1 LDFFLFI
8 YLFNHFWI
16 MFITAYNY
24 TDLSEKV
31 VQEEVSEEVLIEPSD
46 AYTIRELIYRL
57 AMGMPVSSGP
67 NSGEYPDKDQDFDDD
82 LPTERGDFDLADYAQ
97 MSEELRSRYQ
107 VKVEQKKELEKS
119 KEEPE
124 AEPASTSD

>member
-1 LDFFLFI
+1 
-8 YLFNHFWI
+8 

-24 TDLSEKV
+24 ADLPLEV
-31 VQEEVSEEVLIEPSD
+31 IQEEVSEELLVEPSD

-57 AMGMPVSSGP
+57 AMGMPVSFGP

-97 MSEELRSRYQ
+97 MSEELRSKYQ
-107 VKVEQKKELEKS
+107 AKVEEKEESEKS
-119 KEEPE
+119 KEEPK
-124 AEPASTSD
+124 AEPASTSE

>member
-1 LDFFLFI
+1 
-8 YLFNHFWI
+8 
-16 MFITAYNY
+16 MFITPYNY
-24 TDLSEKV
+24 LDLPSEV
-31 VQEEVSEEVLIEPSD
+31 IQEEVSEELLVEPSD

-97 MSEELRSRYQ
+97 MSEELRSKYQ
-107 VKVEQKKELEKS
+107 VKIQEKKEPEKS
-119 KEEPE
+119 KEESKEEPK
-124 AEPASTSD
+124 AEPASTSE

>member
-1 LDFFLFI
+1 
-8 YLFNHFWI
+8 

-24 TDLSEKV
+24 HNLPSEV
-31 VQEEVSEEVLIEPSD
+31 IQEEVSDELIVEPSD
-46 AYTIRELIYRL
+46 SYTVRELIYRL

-97 MSEELRSRYQ
+97 MSEELRAKYQ
-107 VKVEQKKELEKS
+107 VKVEKKKETEES
-119 KEEPE
+119 KEEPK
-124 AEPASTSD
+124 AEPASTSEQSS

>member
-1 LDFFLFI
+1 
-8 YLFNHFWI
+8 

-31 VQEEVSEEVLIEPSD
+31 VQEEVSEEVLVEPSD

-97 MSEELRSRYQ
+97 MSEELRSKYQ
-107 VKVEQKKELEKS
+107 VKIQEKKEPEES
-119 KEEPE
+119 KEEPKE
-124 AEPASTSD
+124 KPKAESASTSDQSS

>member
-1 LDFFLFI
+1 
-8 YLFNHFWI
+8 
-16 MFITAYNY
+16 MFITPYNY
-24 TDLSEKV
+24 SDLPSEV
-31 VQEEVSEEVLIEPSD
+31 IQEEVSEELLVEPSD

-97 MSEELRSRYQ
+97 MSEELRSKYQ
-107 VKVEQKKELEKS
+107 VKIQEKKDPEKLKEES
-119 KEEPE
+119 KEEPKVDS
-124 AEPASTSD
+124 ASTSDQSS

>member
-1 LDFFLFI
+1 
-8 YLFNHFWI
+8 

-24 TDLSEKV
+24 NNLPSEV
-31 VQEEVSEEVLIEPSD
+31 IQEEVSEEVLVEPSD

-57 AMGMPVSSGP
+57 AMGMSVPSGP

-97 MSEELRSRYQ
+97 MSEELRSKYD
-107 VKVEQKKELEKS
+107 VKLEKKKVPEKP
-119 KEEPE
+119 KEEPK
-124 AEPASTSD
+124 AEPASTSDQSS

>member
-1 LDFFLFI
+1 
-8 YLFNHFWI
+8 
-16 MFITAYNY
+16 MFVTPYNY
-24 TDLSEKV
+24 TDLPEKV
-31 VQEEVSEEVLIEPSD
+31 VQEEVSEEVLVEPSD

-57 AMGMPVSSGP
+57 AMGMTVPSGP

-107 VKVEQKKELEKS
+107 VKVEEKKESEKL
-119 KEEPE
+119 KEEPK
-124 AEPASTSD
+124 AEPASTSE

>member
-1 LDFFLFI
+1 
-8 YLFNHFWI
+8 

-24 TDLSEKV
+24 IDLPSEV
-31 VQEEVSEEVLIEPSD
+31 IQEEVSEELLVEPSD

-97 MSEELRSRYQ
+97 MSEEFRSKYQ
-107 VKVEQKKELEKS
+107 VKIQEKKEPEKS
-119 KEEPE
+119 KEEPKE
-124 AEPASTSD
+124 EPKAEPASTSE

>member
-1 LDFFLFI
+1 
-8 YLFNHFWI
+8 
-16 MFITAYNY
+16 MFITPYNY
-24 TDLSEKV
+24 SDLPSEV
-31 VQEEVSEEVLIEPSD
+31 IQEEVSEELLVEPSD

-97 MSEELRSRYQ
+97 MSEELRSKYQ
-107 VKVEQKKELEKS
+107 VKIQEKKDPEKLKEES
-119 KEEPE
+119 KEEPKVD
-124 AEPASTSD
+124 PASTSDQSS

>member
-1 LDFFLFI
+1 
-8 YLFNHFWI
+8 

-24 TDLSEKV
+24 DDLSLEV
-31 VQEEVSEEVLIEPSD
+31 IQEEVSEELLVEPSD

-67 NSGEYPDKDQDFDDD
+67 NSGEYPDKDQDFDDG

-97 MSEELRSRYQ
+97 MSEELRSKYQ
-107 VKVEQKKELEKS
+107 VKIEEKKASVKP
-119 KEEPE
+119 KEEPKV
-124 AEPASTSD
+124 EPVSTSE

>member
-1 LDFFLFI
+1 
-8 YLFNHFWI
+8 
-16 MFITAYNY
+16 MFITPYNY
-24 TDLSEKV
+24 PDLPSEV
-31 VQEEVSEEVLIEPSD
+31 IQEEVSEELLVEPSD

-97 MSEELRSRYQ
+97 MSEELRSKYQ
-107 VKVEQKKELEKS
+107 VKIQEKKEPEKS
-119 KEEPE
+119 KEEPKE
-124 AEPASTSD
+124 GPKAEPASTSE

>member
-1 LDFFLFI
+1 
-8 YLFNHFWI
+8 

-31 VQEEVSEEVLIEPSD
+31 VQEEVSEEVSIEPSD

>member
-1 LDFFLFI
+1 
-8 YLFNHFWI
+8 

-24 TDLSEKV
+24 VDLSDKV
-31 VQEEVSEEVLIEPSD
+31 VQEEVSDEFLVEPSE

-67 NSGEYPDKDQDFDDD
+67 HSGDYPDKDQDFDDD

-97 MSEELRSRYQ
+97 MSEKLRAKYQ
-107 VKVEQKKELEKS
+107 VKVEKKKVTEES
-119 KEEPE
+119 KEEPK
-124 AEPASTSD
+124 AEPASTSEQSS

>member
-1 LDFFLFI
+1 
-8 YLFNHFWI
+8 

-24 TDLSEKV
+24 TDLPDEV
-31 VQEEVSEEVLIEPSD
+31 VQEEVSEELLIEPSD

-57 AMGMPVSSGP
+57 AMGMPVPSGP

-97 MSEELRSRYQ
+97 ISEELRSKYQ
-107 VKVEQKKELEKS
+107 VKVEKKKVAEEP
-119 KEEPE
+119 KEESKT
-124 AEPASTSD
+124 EPASTSE

>member
-1 LDFFLFI
+1 
-8 YLFNHFWI
+8 

-24 TDLSEKV
+24 IDLSSEV
-31 VQEEVSEEVLIEPSD
+31 IQEEVSEELLVEPSD

-97 MSEELRSRYQ
+97 MSEELRSKYQ
-107 VKVEQKKELEKS
+107 VKVEQKKDSEEP
-119 KEEPE
+119 KEEPK

>member
-1 LDFFLFI
+1 
-8 YLFNHFWI
+8 
-16 MFITAYNY
+16 MFIIPYNY
-24 TDLSEKV
+24 SDLPSEV
-31 VQEEVSEEVLIEPSD
+31 IQEEVSEELLVEPSD

-97 MSEELRSRYQ
+97 MSEELRSKYQ
-107 VKVEQKKELEKS
+107 VKIQEKKEPEKS

-124 AEPASTSD
+124 EKSKAEPASISEQSS

>member
-1 LDFFLFI
+1 
-8 YLFNHFWI
+8 

-46 AYTIRELIYRL
+46 AYTIRDRL

-124 AEPASTSD
+124 AEPASTSE

>member
-1 LDFFLFI
+1 
-8 YLFNHFWI
+8 

-24 TDLSEKV
+24 TDLPEKM
-31 VQEEVSEEVLIEPSD
+31 VQEEVSEEVLVEPSD

-57 AMGMPVSSGP
+57 AMGMPVSFGVR
-67 NSGEYPDKDQDFDDD
+67 NGEYPDKDQDFDDD

>member
-1 LDFFLFI
+1 
-8 YLFNHFWI
+8 

-24 TDLSEKV
+24 IDLPSEV
-31 VQEEVSEEVLIEPSD
+31 IQEEVSEELLVEPSD

-57 AMGMPVSSGP
+57 AMGMSVSSGP

-97 MSEELRSRYQ
+97 MSEELRSKYQ
-107 VKVEQKKELEKS
+107 VKVEQKKDS
-119 KEEPE
+119 EEPKKE
-124 AEPASTSD
+124 PKAEPASTSD

>member
-1 LDFFLFI
+1 
-8 YLFNHFWI
+8 

-24 TDLSEKV
+24 IDLPSEV
-31 VQEEVSEEVLIEPSD
+31 IQEEVSEELLVEPSD

-57 AMGMPVSSGP
+57 AMGMSVSSGP

-97 MSEELRSRYQ
+97 MSEELRSKYQ
-107 VKVEQKKELEKS
+107 VKVEQKKEP
-119 KEEPE
+119 EEPKE
-124 AEPASTSD
+124 GPKAEPASTSD

>member
-1 LDFFLFI
+1 
-8 YLFNHFWI
+8 

-24 TDLSEKV
+24 TDLPEKV
-31 VQEEVSEEVLIEPSD
+31 VQEEVSKEVLVEPSD
-46 AYTIRELIYRL
+46 SYTIRELIYRL

-97 MSEELRSRYQ
+97 MSEELRSKYQ
-107 VKVEQKKELEKS
+107 VKVEEKPKEQPK
-119 KEEPE
+119 
-124 AEPASTSD
+124 AEPASTSE